1 MGLEEFVIDM
11 HAAAGTI
18 PQHVYGNDAEMLYQ
32 SLVNLVCVAGIAT
45 ETVEHQKRRLA
56 VLHTF
61 FIIKLENFLVTKDEG
76 SNLYYIAA
84 AETKVDVFTQYL
96 VIRHLAEPQ
105 DLHLGPLQRCL
116 MSFSSS
122 VRAYVN
128 LSVRANAASH
138 TCII

>member
-1 MGLEEFVIDM
+1 M
-11 HAAAGTI
+11 HAAARTVS
-18 PQHVYGNDAEMLYQ
+18 QHIYGNDAEMLYQ

-45 ETVEHQKRRLA
+45 ETVEHQKRWLA

-76 SNLYYIAA
+76 SDLDYFVA

-96 VIRHLAEPQ
+96 VIRHLAESE
-105 DLHLGPLQRCL
+105 DLHLGPLKRCL

-128 LSVRANAASH
+128 LSIGANAASH
-138 TCII
+138 T

>member
-1 MGLEEFVIDM
+1 M
-11 HAAAGTI
+11 HAAARTV
-18 PQHVYGNDAEMLYQ
+18 PQHIYGNDAEMLYQ
-32 SLVNLVCVAGIAT
+32 SLVNLVCVAGIAA
-45 ETVEHQKRRLA
+45 ETVEHHKRWLA

-76 SNLYYIAA
+76 SDLNYIAA

-96 VIRHLAEPQ
+96 VIRHLAQSE
-105 DLHLGPLQRCL
+105 DFHLSPLKRCL

-138 TCII
+138 T